1 MPPDVVSPFDPLRDI
16 CMSFQTW
23 GGPGWQEHWR
33 MDPTHVCILHRPR
46 QHCKSPAG
54 GRCECKCYHRQRI
67 NPPDAC
73 SKLWE
78 WKHRILP
85 ATGTKQ
91 HCQTGPVLS
100 MLCWWIEKSK
110 QMSRRMKVSLLMWC
124 TIWLWFLFL
133 LLPKQ
138 GAELEQK
145 DSQGWT
151 ALFHCTSTGHQ
162 QLVKFLLDNNADANV
177 KWASSF
183 IPKLLQRSI
192 RQGSFIMFPSPTGS
206 LGLVSLPWWRLLL
219 LDMRSLFRTC
229 LTMWV
234 GDSRRYALC
243 YSKTEPHH
251 ACVMIITSVLII
263 HRKSK

>member
-1 MPPDVVSPFDPLRDI
+1 MFSLFDPFRDV
-16 CMSFQTW
+16 CVSSQTW

-85 ATGTKQ
+85 ATGTRQ
-91 HCQTGPVLS
+91 HCQTGPVLD

-124 TIWLWFLFL
+124 T
-133 LLPKQ
+133 LLP
-138 GAELEQK
+138 EY
-145 DSQGWT
+145 DT
-151 ALFHCTSTGHQ
+151 I
-162 QLVKFLLDNNADANV
+162 VVFLT
-177 KWASSF
+177 
-183 IPKLLQRSI
+183 PKAR
-192 RQGSFIMFPSPTGS
+192 
-206 LGLVSLPWWRLLL
+206 
-219 LDMRSLFRTC
+219 C
-229 LTMWV
+229 WV
-234 GDSRRYALC
+234 GTEGLSRLDC
-243 YSKTEPHH
+243 PVPLHE
-251 ACVMIITSVLII
+251 
-263 HRKSK
+263 HRPPAVGQVPAG